1 MSPDPAD
8 VGPADVPGP
17 ADAADAE
24 RVARIVRAAEAAIEH
39 FGLHRFTMG
48 DVAKAS
54 GVRRQALYDHVGSRE
69 DLVRAVLAAKARRL
83 QERTTEVIDRHHT
96 LPDKI
101 VEGLLFVVE
110 DSLAEPYMLGL
121 VGEGAFARLSTIVGA
136 DELMPKLTGAIWRPV
151 LEQARRDGVLAA
163 GLDFDDV
170 ERWLTYVTLMLVGSR
185 AQKVSD
191 PDGDR
196 RLLARML
203 LPVLVG

>member
-1 MSPDPAD
+1 LSGDSPT
-8 VGPADVPGP
+8 
-17 ADAADAE
+17 DAE
-24 RVARIVRAAEAAIEH
+24 RVARILAAAEAAIEH
-39 FGLHRFTMG
+39 FGLRRFTMG

-54 GVRRQALYDHVGSRE
+54 GVRRQAIYDHIGSRE

-83 QERTTEVIDRHHT
+83 RERTTEVIERHAE

-110 DSLAEPYMLGL
+110 DTLAEPYMLGL
-121 VGEGAFARLSTIVGA
+121 VGEGSFARLSTIVGA
-136 DELMPKLTGAIWRPV
+136 DELMPKLTGEIWRPV
-151 LEQARRDGVLAA
+151 LERARRNGILAE

>member
-1 MSPDPAD
+1 MSSDPA
-8 VGPADVPGP
+8 
-17 ADAADAE
+17 AASGSSDSE
-24 RVARIVRAAEAAIEH
+24 RVARIVRAVEASIEH

-69 DLVRAVLAAKARRL
+69 DLVRAVLAAKLRRL
-83 QERTTEVIDRHHT
+83 RDRTTEVIDGHAE

-136 DELMPKLTGAIWRPV
+136 DELMPKLTGEIWRPV
-151 LEQARRDGVLAA
+151 LEQAERDGALAPA
-163 GLDFDDV
+163 LDFDDV
-170 ERWLTYVTLMLVGSR
+170 QRWLTYVTLMLVGSR

-203 LPVLVG
+203 LPVLVR

>member
-1 MSPDPAD
+1 LSSDPAEAS
-8 VGPADVPGP
+8 GS
-17 ADAADAE
+17 AE
-24 RVARIVRAAEAAIEH
+24 SDRVARIVRAAEASIEH

-48 DVAKAS
+48 DVATAS

-83 QERTTEVIDRHHT
+83 RERTTEVIDRQAD
-96 LPDKI
+96 LSDKI

-121 VGEGAFARLSTIVGA
+121 VGEGTFARLSTIVGA
-136 DELMPKLTGAIWRPV
+136 DELMPKLTGEIWRPV
-151 LEQARRDGVLAA
+151 LEQAERDGALAA

>member
-1 MSPDPAD
+1 VTGLERDGLEPT
-8 VGPADVPGP
+8 GPSDTGP
-17 ADAADAE
+17 SE
-24 RVARIVRAAEAAIEH
+24 TVARIVRAAEESIEH

-48 DVAKAS
+48 DVAKVS
-54 GVRRQALYDHVGSRE
+54 GVRRQALYDHVGTRD

-83 QERTTEVIDRHHT
+83 RERTVAVIDRHES

-101 VEGLLFVVE
+101 VEGLLFVVR
-110 DSLAEPYMLGL
+110 DSLAEPYMSGL
-121 VGEGAFARLSTIVGA
+121 VGEGEFARLSTIVGA

-151 LEQARRDGVLAA
+151 LERAALSGELAA
-163 GLDFDDV
+163 DLDFDDV
-170 ERWLTYVTLMLVGSR
+170 ERWLTYITLMLVGSR

-203 LPVLVG
+203 LPVLVRGR